1 MAGGAGAGVMAKH
14 LWRTLSP
21 CWRQLWEQ
29 SREAQVA
36 TPVERLGSAEG
47 KEEKKKEVEKKKSV
61 LPIANYLL
69 LVRKLEVVLEV

>member
-1 MAGGAGAGVMAKH
+1 M
-14 LWRTLSP
+14 
-21 CWRQLWEQ
+21 
-29 SREAQVA
+29 A

-47 KEEKKKEVEKKKSV
+47 KGEKKKEVEKKKSV